1 MPPDI
6 SSSYSS
12 GPLQVL
18 LQRELS
24 MLAALLGGIYG
35 VWGLH
40 IRPHEQ
46 APVTLPA
53 HLLSAVVELALDD
66 AGSCAGSLRCEPW
79 QLPFASESFKLV
91 VAQHVLEQ
99 VAAADAGAEELAR
112 VLAPEGVALL
122 FGFNP
127 ASLWRPWVSRRLRS
141 GMQFASAGG
150 WRQRLERAQLDVLQ
164 VRYVGPW
171 GPWAA
176 AESGGP
182 REVRSLPV
190 LGRFGASWLLIARKR
205 RSTLTPLRLAPARAD
220 LKLNPTLVSGAH
232 RECA

>member
-1 MPPDI
+1 MPPDT

-12 GPLQVL
+12 GPLQTL
-18 LQRELS
+18 LQRELAL
-24 MLAALLGGIYG
+24 LAPLLGGIYG

-40 IRPHEQ
+40 IRPHEH

-53 HLLSAVVELALDD
+53 HLLSAVVELALDK
-66 AGSCAGSLRCEPW
+66 AGCCAGSLRCEPA

-99 VAAADAGAEELAR
+99 VAMPDASAEELSR
-112 VLAPEGVALL
+112 VLAPEGVARL

-127 ASLWRPWVSRRLRS
+127 VSLWRPWVSRRLRN
-141 GMQFASAGG
+141 GLQFASAGG

-171 GPWAA
+171 GPWAD
-176 AESGGP
+176 AESHGP
-182 REVRSLPV
+182 GEVRALPV

-205 RSTLTPLRLAPARAD
+205 RSTLTPLRLTPSRAD

>member
-24 MLAALLGGIYG
+24 MLGPLLGGIYG

-66 AGSCAGSLRCEPW
+66 GGFCAGSLRCEPGH
-79 QLPFASESFKLV
+79 LPFASESFKLV

-99 VAAADAGAEELAR
+99 VAEKEASAEELAR

-127 ASLWRPWVSRRLRS
+127 VSLWRPWVSRRLRND
-141 GMQFASAGG
+141 MQFASAGG

-171 GPWAA
+171 SPWGG
-176 AESGGP
+176 AETAGA
-182 REVRSLPV
+182 REMRSLSV
-190 LGRFGASWLLIARKR
+190 FGWLGASWLLIARKR
-205 RSTLTPLRLAPARAD
+205 RSTLTPLRLTTARAD
-220 LKLNPTLVSGAH
+220 LKLNPTLVPGAH

>member
-1 MPPDI
+1 MPPEI

-24 MLAALLGGIYG
+24 MLGPLLGGVYG

-66 AGSCAGSLRCEPW
+66 GGSCAGSLRCEPSH
-79 QLPFASESFKLV
+79 LPFASESFKLV

-99 VAAADAGAEELAR
+99 VAAPDAGAEELAR

-127 ASLWRPWVSRRLRS
+127 ASLWRPWVSRRLGN
-141 GMQFASAGG
+141 GMRFASAGG

-164 VRYVGPW
+164 IRYVGPW
-171 GPWAA
+171 GPWAG
-176 AESGGP
+176 AESTGAS
-182 REVRSLPV
+182 EMRSLPM
-190 LGRFGASWLLIARKR
+190 LWRFGASWLLIARKR
-205 RSTLTPLRLAPARAD
+205 RSTLTPLRLTIARAD
-220 LKLNPTLVSGAH
+220 LKLNPTLVPGAH

>member
-1 MPPDI
+1 MPPDT
-6 SSSYSS
+6 SSSYTS
-12 GPLQVL
+12 GPLQAL
-18 LQRELS
+18 MQRELA
-24 MLAALLGGIYG
+24 MLGPLLGGVYG

-40 IRPHEQ
+40 IRPHEL
-46 APVTLPA
+46 APLTLPA
-53 HLLSAVVELALDD
+53 HLLSAVVELSLDD
-66 AGSCAGSLRCEPW
+66 AGRCAGSLRCEPW

-99 VAAADAGAEELAR
+99 VAAPDEGAEELAR

-127 ASLWRPWVSRRLRS
+127 LSLWRPWVARRLRS
-141 GMQFASAGG
+141 GLQFASARG
-150 WRQRLERAQLDVLQ
+150 WRQKLERAQLDVLQ
-164 VRYVGPW
+164 VRQVGVW

-176 AESGGP
+176 EAGAGSQ
-182 REVRSLPV
+182 EVRSLPV
-190 LGRFGASWLLIARKR
+190 LGQLGASWLLIARKR
-205 RSTLTPLRLAPARAD
+205 RSTLTPLRLTPARSD

>member
-1 MPPDI
+1 MLPDT
-6 SSSYSS
+6 SSSYAN
-12 GPLQVL
+12 GPLPSL
-18 LQRELS
+18 LRRELA
-24 MLAALLGGIYG
+24 LLGPLLGGIYG

-40 IRPHEQ
+40 IRPHEH
-46 APVTLPA
+46 APVTLPP

-66 AGSCAGSLRCEPW
+66 AGCCAGSLRCEPG

-99 VAAADAGAEELAR
+99 VVAAETGAEELAR

-141 GMQFASAGG
+141 SLQFASAGG

-164 VRYVGPW
+164 VRYIGPW

-176 AESGGP
+176 AGSDGP
-182 REVRSLPV
+182 GEVRALPV
-190 LGRFGASWLLIARKR
+190 LGLFGASWLLIARKR
-205 RSTLTPLRLAPARAD
+205 RSTLTPLRLAAARSD

>member
-1 MPPDI
+1 MPLDT
-6 SSSYSS
+6 SSSYAS
-12 GPLQVL
+12 GPLSAL
-18 LQRELS
+18 LQRELA
-24 MLAALLGGIYG
+24 MLTPLLSGVYG

-40 IRPHEQ
+40 IRPHEH
-46 APVTLPA
+46 APLTLPP

-66 AGSCAGSLRCEPW
+66 GGSCAGSLRCEPW
-79 QLPFASESFKLV
+79 QLPFANESFKLV

-99 VAAADAGAEELAR
+99 VAVPDDGAEELAR

-127 ASLWRPWVSRRLRS
+127 ISLWRPWVSRRLRS
-141 GMQFASAGG
+141 GLQFASAGG

-171 GPWAA
+171 GPWAGA
-176 AESGGP
+176 ASGRQ
-182 REVRSLPV
+182 REARSLPV

-205 RSTLTPLRLAPARAD
+205 RTTLTPLRLTTARAD

>member
-6 SSSYSS
+6 SSSYAS
-12 GPLQVL
+12 GPLPSL
-18 LQRELS
+18 LQRELA
-24 MLAALLGGIYG
+24 LLGPLLGGIYG

-40 IRPHEQ
+40 IRPHEH
-46 APVTLPA
+46 APVTLPP

-66 AGSCAGSLRCEPW
+66 GGCCAGSLRCEPG
-79 QLPFASESFKLV
+79 QLPFANESFKLV

-99 VAAADAGAEELAR
+99 VAAPDAGAEELAR

-141 GMQFASAGG
+141 GLQFASAGG

-171 GPWAA
+171 GPWATA
-176 AESGGP
+176 DSDGP
-182 REVRSLPV
+182 GEVRALPV

-205 RSTLTPLRLAPARAD
+205 RSTLTPLRLAAARAD

>member
-1 MPPDI
+1 MPPDT
-6 SSSYSS
+6 SSSYAS
-12 GPLQVL
+12 GPLPAL
-18 LQRELS
+18 LRRELA
-24 MLAALLGGIYG
+24 MLGPLLGGVYG

-40 IRPHEQ
+40 IRAHEQ
-46 APVTLPA
+46 APVTLPP

-66 AGSCAGSLRCEPW
+66 AGRCDGSVRCEPSR
-79 QLPFASESFKLV
+79 LPFASESFKLV

-99 VAAADAGAEELAR
+99 VAAPDVGAEELAR

-127 ASLWRPWVSRRLRS
+127 VSLWRPWVSRRLRS
-141 GMQFASAGG
+141 GLQFASAAG

-164 VRYVGPW
+164 VRYAGLW

-176 AESGGP
+176 AEADGP
-182 REVRSLPV
+182 REVRSLP
-190 LGRFGASWLLIARKR
+190 LIGRFGASWLLIARKR

>member
-1 MPPDI
+1 
-6 SSSYSS
+6 
-12 GPLQVL
+12 
-18 LQRELS
+18 
-24 MLAALLGGIYG
+24 MLAPLLGGIYG

-40 IRPHEQ
+40 IRPHER
-46 APVTLPA
+46 APVTLPP
-53 HLLSAVVELALDD
+53 HLLSAVVELALDE
-66 AGSCAGSLRCEPW
+66 GGYCAGSLRCEPC

-99 VAAADAGAEELAR
+99 VAAQDAGAEELAR

-127 ASLWRPWVSRRLRS
+127 ASLWRPWVSRRLRN

-164 VRYVGPW
+164 IRYVGPW

-176 AESGGP
+176 AESSGE
-182 REVRSLPV
+182 REVRWLPV

-205 RSTLTPLRLAPARAD
+205 RSTLTPLRLTTARAD
-220 LKLNPTLVSGAH
+220 LKLTPTLVPGAH

>member
-24 MLAALLGGIYG
+24 MLAPLLGGIYG

-40 IRPHEQ
+40 IRPHAQ
-46 APVTLPA
+46 APVTLPS
-53 HLLSAVVELALDD
+53 HLLSAVAELALDD
-66 AGSCAGSLRCEPW
+66 AGSCAGSLRCEPSR
-79 QLPFASESFKLV
+79 LPFASESFKLV

-99 VAAADAGAEELAR
+99 IAAQDAGAEELAR

-127 ASLWRPWVSRRLRS
+127 VSLWRPWVSRRLRN
-141 GMQFASAGG
+141 GLQFASAGG

-164 VRYVGPW
+164 VRYIGPW
-171 GPWAA
+171 GPWAG
-176 AESGGP
+176 AEPGAGP
-182 REVRSLPV
+182 EMRSLPV
-190 LGRFGASWLLIARKR
+190 LGRFGASWMLIARKR
-205 RSTLTPLRLAPARAD
+205 RSTLTPLRLTTARAD
-220 LKLNPTLVSGAH
+220 LKLSPTLVPGAH

>member
-1 MPPDI
+1 MPPDT
-6 SSSYSS
+6 SSSYTS
-12 GPLQVL
+12 GPLQAL
-18 LQRELS
+18 LQRELG
-24 MLAALLGGIYG
+24 MLAPLLGGIYG

-40 IRPHEQ
+40 LRPHKR
-46 APVTLPA
+46 APLTLPP
-53 HLLSAVVELALDD
+53 HLLSAVLELALDD
-66 AGSCAGSLRCEPW
+66 AGRYAGSLRCEPW
-79 QLPFASESFKLV
+79 QLPFASESFKLI

-99 VAAADAGAEELAR
+99 VAAPDDAAEELAR

-141 GMQFASAGG
+141 GLHFASAAG
-150 WRQRLERAQLDVLQ
+150 WRQKLERAQLDVLQ
-164 VRYVGPW
+164 VRYAGLWSPW
-171 GPWAA
+171 SV
-176 AESGGP
+176 AETGKSA
-182 REVRSLPV
+182 EVRSLPV

-205 RSTLTPLRLAPARAD
+205 RSTLTPLRLTAARPD

>member
-1 MPPDI
+1 MPSDT
-6 SSSYSS
+6 SSSYAS
-12 GPLQVL
+12 GPLPAL
-18 LQRELS
+18 LQRELA
-24 MLAALLGGIYG
+24 MLTPLLGGIYG

-40 IRPHEQ
+40 IRPHEC
-46 APVTLPA
+46 APLTLPP

-66 AGSCAGSLRCEPW
+66 GGRCAGSLRCEPG

-99 VAAADAGAEELAR
+99 VAAPDDGAEELAR

-127 ASLWRPWVSRRLRS
+127 LSLWRPWVSRRLRN
-141 GMQFASAGG
+141 GVQFASAAG
-150 WRQRLERAQLDVLQ
+150 WRQKLERAQLDVLQ
-164 VRYVGPW
+164 VRYVGTW

-176 AESGGP
+176 DAGVDP
-182 REVRSLPV
+182 RGMRPLPA
-190 LGRFGASWLLIARKR
+190 LGQFGASWLLIARKR
-205 RSTLTPLRLAPARAD
+205 RSTLTPLRLTSVRAD

>member
-1 MPPDI
+1 M
-6 SSSYSS
+6 SSDTANSYAS
-12 GPLQVL
+12 GPLPIL
-18 LQRELS
+18 LRRELA
-24 MLAALLGGIYG
+24 LLGPLLGGIYG

-46 APVTLPA
+46 APVTLPP

-66 AGSCAGSLRCEPW
+66 AGCCAGSLRCEPG

-99 VAAADAGAEELAR
+99 VAGADAGAEELAR

-141 GMQFASAGG
+141 GLRFASAGG

-164 VRYVGPW
+164 VRYIGPW
-171 GPWAA
+171 GPWAT
-176 AESGGP
+176 AETLAEA
-182 REVRSLPV
+182 RTLPV

-205 RSTLTPLRLAPARAD
+205 RSTLTPLRPAAARSD